1 MRRRLAEVNWKA
13 FALLMAAGLLG
24 VVAVFPFALE
34 LLGSSIP
41 QAPDVSMPTV
51 LALALLQNGVLLA
64 VAILIGMI
72 LSKRVGLRMPLIQAW
87 TTGTRPSLAE
97 ARVLPALLAGA
108 AVGAVLVAIEA
119 SVFLRHLSGAMH
131 SLFAIPFW
139 KRLLGAVVYGGI
151 TEELLMRLFLMALV
165 AWLVGRWWMTPGGL
179 PASRRLLDRHR
190 ARGCAFR
197 AGTSP
202 SDVSHHAA
210 DGDDRR
216 ARAGLERRRRHRV
229 RLPVLEGRPR
239 SRNDRAHECPR
250 GDADS
255 WGHRSDQDA
264 LSDPNDPP
272 ELACR
277 RTRRPHQGTSLCA
290 GGVARVGH
298 RLYWSLSREG
308 RFPVLPRIC
317 GFRLPRPRRVVLRLL
332 LDDRERTLGPG
343 ADH

>member
-13 FALLMAAGLLG
+13 FALLLAAGLLG

-179 PASRRLLDRHR
+179 PASGAFWIAIVLVAVLFGLGHLPATSAITPLTATIVVR
-190 ARGCAFR
+190 ALVLNGVAGIAF
-197 AGTSP
+197 GYLYWK
-202 SDVSHHAA
+202 D
-210 DGDDRR
+210 
-216 ARAGLERRRRHRV
+216 GLEAAMIGHMSAHV
-229 RLPVLEGRPR
+229 VMQIPGVIVL
-239 SRNDRAHECPR
+239 
-250 GDADS
+250 
-255 WGHRSDQDA
+255 
-264 LSDPNDPP
+264 
-272 ELACR
+272 
-277 RTRRPHQGTSLCA
+277 TRML
-290 GGVARVGH
+290 
-298 RLYWSLSREG
+298 
-308 RFPVLPRIC
+308 
-317 GFRLPRPRRVVLRLL
+317 
-332 LDDRERTLGPG
+332 
-343 ADH
+343 